1 MKQYICTGTW
11 RRNNKGDIITEFE
24 YNKMPIE
31 AKRNNYEE
39 YVVKPTFVSSPILST
54 SSTSS
59 DVNLDL
65 TEISHSRHPW
75 KKHEGNL

>member
-1 MKQYICTGTW
+1 
-11 RRNNKGDIITEFE
+11 
-24 YNKMPIE
+24 MPIE